1 MRMQPLEM
9 GNGGSVEEHGEWET
23 SCGMAFFFTPVDWM
37 RFCIWQASELRT

>member
-23 SCGMAFFFTPVDWM
+23 SCGMAFFFYTCGLDAVLYLAG
-37 RFCIWQASELRT
+37 F